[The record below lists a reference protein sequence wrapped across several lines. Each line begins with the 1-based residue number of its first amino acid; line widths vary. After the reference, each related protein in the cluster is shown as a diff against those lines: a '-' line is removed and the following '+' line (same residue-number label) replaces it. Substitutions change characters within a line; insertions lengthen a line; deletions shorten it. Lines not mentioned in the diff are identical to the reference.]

1 MYRVEDDFTPDYYDS
16 VKIANDA
23 LKIKQKQKP
32 FVEMKKQT
40 KRDLT
45 KLWQGSEFY
54 KNVQRDNAR

>member
-1 MYRVEDDFTPDYYDS
+1 MYRREDDFTPDYYDS